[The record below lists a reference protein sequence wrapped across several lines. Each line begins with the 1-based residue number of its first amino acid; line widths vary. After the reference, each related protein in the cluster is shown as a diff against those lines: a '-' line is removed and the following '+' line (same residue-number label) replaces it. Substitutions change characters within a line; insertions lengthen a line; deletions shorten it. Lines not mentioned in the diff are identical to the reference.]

1 MGIYNDSGSI
11 GSISNSGAITG
22 SIFGIYNY
30 SGSIGSISNSGSV
43 SGGSAGINN
52 GSGSIGAISNSGSI
66 IGSFAGIANGSGSI
80 GSISNSGS
88 ITGYFGISNYSGS
101 IGSISNSGSIISNS
115 FGIYNGGSIGMISN
129 SGTIVGSSFAI
140 ASSGSV
146 AHIGSI
152 MNSGLIYGNINVS
165 GQDLTITGASGSGQ
179 GTLAGGEITL
189 DYGSTLTFGPGNLL
203 LADNIDPQLVINNGN
218 LQLNTSQTIT
228 GDFLQNSTGNLII
241 GINSGSSGHLY
252 LQAGG
257 GGSGVASLAGGLQ
270 FLLGTNANVNGTSA
284 FNYLSASSTTGA
296 FTSITTDPLLK
307 ATVNLTDPTNP
318 IVTFQANYMA
328 AAASQNQAVVASGL
342 QTAFA
347 TAPSAGGQS
356 VLNSFN
362 VMTVPQ
368 AQSAFS
374 SVSGEGISAQ
384 QSTNFEATELAVDT
398 ARRQGTYWL
407 MNECQTGA
415 SSKKNNALPTNA
427 LPMTCSSNDNRE
439 FRGWV
444 AGVGGSNS
452 MSGSSTVGS
461 SSVSSQTGGGMAG
474 FDYEVS
480 PNLLVGMMAGAT
492 SSSYNVSNL
501 SSSGS
506 IASGQ
511 FGVYSVAKWQ
521 RFYLNTVF
529 DYGYFS
535 NASTRYVSGIGATS
549 KETSSNNSNAFTGRA
564 EVGYRVEHPVVNMM
578 PFIAM
583 QATSLQMGTYS
594 ESNTNGL
601 GLNVQSKNVMSE
613 PGSLGIQLDKAY
625 DLDQEWSLY
634 PLLRMAWVH
643 EFQTTRTLTASLQSL
658 PTGGWTVNGASAAAN
673 AANIGI
679 SLQAMNKDGFAFFA
693 SGNVVA
699 SPTTE
704 SYMGQVGF
712 KLLW

>member
-1 MGIYNDSGSI
+1 
-11 GSISNSGAITG
+11 
-22 SIFGIYNY
+22 
-30 SGSIGSISNSGSV
+30 
-43 SGGSAGINN
+43 
-52 GSGSIGAISNSGSI
+52 
-66 IGSFAGIANGSGSI
+66 
-80 GSISNSGS
+80 
-88 ITGYFGISNYSGS
+88 
-101 IGSISNSGSIISNS
+101 
-115 FGIYNGGSIGMISN
+115 
-129 SGTIVGSSFAI
+129 
-140 ASSGSV
+140 
-146 AHIGSI
+146 
-152 MNSGLIYGNINVS
+152 
-165 GQDLTITGASGSGQ
+165 
-179 GTLAGGEITL
+179 
-189 DYGSTLTFGPGNLL
+189 
-203 LADNIDPQLVINNGN
+203 
-218 LQLNTSQTIT
+218 
-228 GDFLQNSTGNLII
+228 
-241 GINSGSSGHLY
+241 
-252 LQAGG
+252 
-257 GGSGVASLAGGLQ
+257 
-270 FLLGTNANVNGTSA
+270 
-284 FNYLSASSTTGA
+284 
-296 FTSITTDPLLK
+296 
-307 ATVNLTDPTNP
+307 
-318 IVTFQANYMA
+318 
-328 AAASQNQAVVASGL
+328 
-342 QTAFA
+342 
-347 TAPSAGGQS
+347 
-356 VLNSFN
+356 
-362 VMTVPQ
+362 
-368 AQSAFS
+368 
-374 SVSGEGISAQ
+374 
-384 QSTNFEATELAVDT
+384 
-398 ARRQGTYWL
+398 

-415 SSKKNNALPTNA
+415 SSKKNNALPANA
-427 LPMTCSSNDNRE
+427 LPMTCSSNDNRQ

-658 PTGGWTVNGASAAAN
+658 PTAGWTVNGASAAAN